1 MNNASFKNPKKD
13 NLLPFIVTI
22 LVLIIFLPLIFSLY
36 PKLSQFSKDKFNS
49 KTSTQ
54 TQTPEKQTVAKSII
68 EVKKYNQDLQKGPFT
83 CPLASSFCKSA
94 DYKENSFSANVAGG
108 SAVFAS
114 FSGLAEGLLSFHPND
129 NKTQEEYYMIIL
141 SNKERGL
148 MAYYSLKGKAVGK
161 KEVKEGEQ
169 IATSSGVPI
178 KFKDNKSFVFELV
191 KFSEKGS
198 IQSPLSKGDFK

>member
-1 MNNASFKNPKKD
+1 MDSVSFKNPKKD
-13 NLLPFIVTI
+13 NLLPFIITI
-22 LVLIIFLPLIFSLY
+22 LILIIFLPLIFSLY

-54 TQTPEKQTVAKSII
+54 TPEKQTVAKSII
-68 EVKKYNQDLQKGPFT
+68 EAKRYDQNLQKGPFT
-83 CPLASSFCKSA
+83 CPLILSYCQSA
-94 DYKENSFSANVAGG
+94 NYKDNTFSTNVAGG

-114 FSGLAEGLLSFHPND
+114 FSGLAEGLLSFHPNTD
-129 NKTQEEYYMIIL
+129 KTQEEYYMIVL
-141 SNKERGL
+141 TNKQRGL